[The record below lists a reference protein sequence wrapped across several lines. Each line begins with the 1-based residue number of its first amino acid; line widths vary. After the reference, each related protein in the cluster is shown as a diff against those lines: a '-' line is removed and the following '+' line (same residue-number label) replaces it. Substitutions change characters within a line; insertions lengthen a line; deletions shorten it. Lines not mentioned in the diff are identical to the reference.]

1 MGAQVGAPKLKSGGT
16 TQFKKRR
23 QKEGPFTATE
33 VKNFKP
39 EDKPYREAD
48 GGGLYIEVMPNG
60 SKYWRW
66 KYRFDGKEKRLALG
80 VYPEVTLAAAR
91 LKRDAQRKLL
101 KEQGS
106 DPLQA
111 RREEKIAAK
120 VSAGNTFEAVA
131 RDWWSHWKDVRS
143 ERHADYVMR
152 RLEADIFPT
161 LGGKPVTEISA
172 PQLLAV
178 IRRIEKRGALD
189 IAKRAL
195 QTCGQIFR
203 YAVAHGICDR
213 NSVADVK
220 PQDALK
226 PRKKENFA
234 RLSAAEFP
242 ELLRKIETYDGATI
256 TRLALRL
263 MALTFVRT
271 SELIGARWKE
281 FDLTAAE
288 WRIPAERMKMKT
300 AHIVPLSRQAL
311 ETLQELSAITGHS
324 ELLFPGERDHQKS
337 MSNNTILY
345 SLYRM
350 GYHSRMTGHGFRG
363 VASTILHESGFR
375 HEHIELQ
382 LAHQER
388 DEISAAYNH
397 ALYLKERRK
406 MMQAWADMLDVMVRN
421 GEKVVAVRFQK
432 MG

>member
-1 MGAQVGAPKLKSGGT
+1 MPLTDPKIRNAKAKDKSYRLTDSGGM
-16 TQFKKRR
+16 
-23 QKEGPFTATE
+23 
-33 VKNFKP
+33 
-39 EDKPYREAD
+39 Y
-48 GGGLYIEVMPNG
+48 LEVMPNG

-91 LKRDAQRKLL
+91 LKRDTQRKLL

-111 RREEKIAAK
+111 RREDKIASK
-120 VSAGNTFEAVA
+120 IRAGNTFEAVA
-131 RDWWSHWKDVRS
+131 RLWWDHWKDVRS
-143 ERHADYVMR
+143 SRHADYVLR
-152 RLEADIFPT
+152 RLEADIFPV
-161 LGGKPVTEISA
+161 LGGKPLAEITA

-178 IRRIEKRGALD
+178 VRTIEKRGALD

-203 YAVAHGICDR
+203 YAVAHGICER
-213 NSVADVK
+213 NPVADIK

-226 PRKKENFA
+226 PRAKENYA

-242 ELLRKIETYDGATI
+242 ELLRKIETYDGALT

-271 SELIGARWKE
+271 SELIGARWNE
-281 FDLTAAE
+281 FDTQAAE
-288 WRIPAERMKMKT
+288 WRLPATRMKMKSP
-300 AHIVPLSRQAL
+300 HIVPLSNQAKVTLQAL
-311 ETLQELSAITGHS
+311 FRITGTN
-324 ELLFPGERDHQKS
+324 ELLFPGERDYQKP

-345 SLYRM
+345 ALYRM

-363 VASTILHESGFR
+363 LASTILHERGYR
-375 HEHIELQ
+375 HDYIELQ

-388 DEISAAYNH
+388 DETSAAYNH
-397 ALYLKERRK
+397 ALYLKERRI
-406 MMQAWADMLDVMVRN
+406 MMQAWADILDVMISDN
-421 GEKVVAVRFQK
+421 SKVIAGQFNKVA
-432 MG
+432 

>member
-1 MGAQVGAPKLKSGGT
+1 MPLTETKVRNAKAQ
-16 TQFKKRR
+16 
-23 QKEGPFTATE
+23 
-33 VKNFKP
+33 
-39 EDKPYREAD
+39 DKPYRLTD
-48 GGGLYIEVMPNG
+48 GGGMYLEVATTG

-101 KEQGS
+101 KERGS

-120 VSAGNTFEAVA
+120 ISAGNTFEAVA
-131 RDWWSHWKDVRS
+131 RQWWEHWKSVRS
-143 ERHADYVMR
+143 PRHADYVIR

-161 LGGKPVTEISA
+161 LTGKPVTEITA

-178 IRRIEKRGALD
+178 IRKIEKRGALD
-189 IAKRAL
+189 LAKRAL

-203 YAVAHGICDR
+203 YAVAHGICER
-213 NSVADVK
+213 NPVADVK

-234 RLSAAEFP
+234 RLSAQEFP
-242 ELLRKIETYDGATI
+242 ELLRKIETYDGAMI
-256 TRLALRL
+256 TRLALRI

-300 AHIVPLSRQAL
+300 PAYRAIVAANHRNPTRTIRHHRPQRIAVSRRARSSKAHEQQHDFVRLVSHGLS
-311 ETLQELSAITGHS
+311 LQNDRAWFPWHCFNDPARKRLS
-324 ELLFPGERDHQKS
+324 P
-337 MSNNTILY
+337 
-345 SLYRM
+345 
-350 GYHSRMTGHGFRG
+350 
-363 VASTILHESGFR
+363 
-375 HEHIELQ
+375 
-382 LAHQER
+382 
-388 DEISAAYNH
+388 
-397 ALYLKERRK
+397 
-406 MMQAWADMLDVMVRN
+406 
-421 GEKVVAVRFQK
+421 
-432 MG
+432 